1 MSFCVVELPARALP
15 VLRIPL
21 ECIQGTLEKTDW
33 VSPFLITL
41 VRVWLH
47 KHLFFSSTLWSE
59 GV

>member
-15 VLRIPL
+15 VLLIPSQ
-21 ECIQGTLEKTDW
+21 CIQEMSDW
-33 VSPFLITL
+33 VSPFLKTL

-47 KHLFFSSTLWSE
+47 KHIFFSSTLWSE